1 MSDLQ
6 DDPTLNETDDGEELT
21 AEQLKEEIAKK
32 EQDIQYLKGKW
43 GQERSE
49 LQQQFQALQQQQAEV
64 NGRISEQREMM
75 SQNKPKAKDPYE
87 LDEDTATKFR
97 DDPVEMVKF
106 FKEREGDLRK
116 GQAELVDTI
125 LEALKE
131 RDGLYAQEFSGLK
144 KELDPN
150 IRAWK
155 PAIDELRQNEKFS
168 KLDEE
173 TLIEIAKAKNLK
185 PSMEY
190 RGEAG
195 GQRNRESGE
204 VKEQPWT
211 PDSLEGKLILGMVG
225 GNEEAAKRVWANKE
239 ARKGLK

>member
-1 MSDLQ
+1 MSDLL
-6 DDPTLNETDDGEELT
+6 DDPTPDGQDDGEELT

-43 GQERSE
+43 GEEKSE
-49 LQQQFQALQQQQAEV
+49 ILKQFQALQQQQAEV
-64 NGRISEQREMM
+64 NGRVSEQREML
-75 SQNKPKAKDPYE
+75 NRDKPKAKDPYE
-87 LDEDTATKFR
+87 LDEETATKFR

-106 FKEREGDLRK
+106 FKEREGDLRR

-131 RDGLYAQEFSGLK
+131 RDGLYAQQFSGLK
-144 KELDPN
+144 KEIDPE

-155 PAIDELRQNEKFS
+155 PAIDELRKNEKFS

-195 GQRNRESGE
+195 GQRNRAGSES
-204 VKEQPWT
+204 KPQPWN
-211 PDSLEGKLILGMVG
+211 PNSPEAVLILQMVG
-225 GNEEAAKRVWANKE
+225 GNEDAAKRVWDKKE
-239 ARKGLK
+239 SKKGQL